1 MGLSVCVPELLG
13 WVSQIINLTDLGLHY
28 LKNSKLITVA
38 CLAQAFLNPDLETF
52 FDQIA
57 SYQILMDLLFKNEM
71 YDDVMQIMDIVKDK
85 QITGSRF
92 PRNVVVLAMAAAY
105 KQVSYE

>member
-1 MGLSVCVPELLG
+1 MGLSVCVQELLG
-13 WVSQIINLTDLGLHY
+13 WVSQTINLTDLGLHY

-57 SYQILMDLLFKNEM
+57 SYQILMDLLLKNEM

-85 QITGSRF
+85 QISGSRF

-105 KQVSYE
+105 KKVSYE

>member
-1 MGLSVCVPELLG
+1 
-13 WVSQIINLTDLGLHY
+13 
-28 LKNSKLITVA
+28 
-38 CLAQAFLNPDLETF
+38 
-52 FDQIA
+52 
-57 SYQILMDLLFKNEM
+57 MDLLFKNGL

-105 KQVSYE
+105 KKVCYK

>member
-1 MGLSVCVPELLG
+1 
-13 WVSQIINLTDLGLHY
+13 
-28 LKNSKLITVA
+28 
-38 CLAQAFLNPDLETF
+38 
-52 FDQIA
+52 
-57 SYQILMDLLFKNEM
+57 MDLLFKNEM